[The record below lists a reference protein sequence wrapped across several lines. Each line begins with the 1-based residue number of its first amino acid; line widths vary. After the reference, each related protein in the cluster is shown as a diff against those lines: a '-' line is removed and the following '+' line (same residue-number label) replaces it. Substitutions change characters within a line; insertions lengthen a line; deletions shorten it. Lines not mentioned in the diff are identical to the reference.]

1 MKLWHRVVLSIGLL
15 AILLVVLP
23 WHELRAAFA
32 RLSAPLWLGVLGGF
46 VLGHATGVFKW
57 RIAVN
62 AGRGGLAVLDGAR
75 CYAAGLFANLCLPSI
90 VGGDVLRAA
99 LAARITRRP
108 EAAVWGG
115 LVDRLSDVTALGLLI
130 AGGALVARTALP
142 GLWAQLLGLA
152 VIVAILVAA
161 LGLPLA
167 LRRPL
172 ARWPKKIRRTVARSM
187 VAIRRMSRRPLTAVK
202 ILVLSIIIQSGFV
215 LLNAALGAGVGIH
228 VPLAVW
234 FLVWPLA
241 KVASLLPISL
251 GGLAVREASL
261 AALLVPFGV
270 RPSTAVAVSLVW
282 QSVLIAGGLLGGL
295 LWLLLKKSSARD
307 ETTESLWHS
316 AKATS
321 STHG

>member
-1 MKLWHRVVLSIGLL
+1 MKLWHRVALSLGLL
-15 AILLVVLP
+15 GILLVILP

-32 RLSAPLWLGVLGGF
+32 RLSATLWVGVLGGF
-46 VLGHATGVFKW
+46 VLGHAIGIFKW
-57 RIAVN
+57 RLAVN

-130 AGGALVARTALP
+130 AGGAFVARTALP

-152 VIVAILVAA
+152 VIVVTLVAA

-172 ARWPKKIRRTVARSM
+172 ARWPRKVRRPVGRSM
-187 VAIRRMSRRPLTAVK
+187 VAIRRMSRRPLTAVR
-202 ILVLSIIIQSGFV
+202 ILVLSLTIQAGFV
-215 LLNAALGAGVGIH
+215 LLNAALGAGVGIQ

-251 GGLAVREASL
+251 GGLAVREATL

-270 RPSTAVAVSLVW
+270 RPSAGVAVSLIW

-295 LWLLLKKSSARD
+295 LWLFLKRSGARGG
-307 ETTESLWHS
+307 TPESLWRS
-316 AKATS
+316 AKAAS
-321 STHG
+321 SSHG